1 MRWRGRA
8 GSGNVE
14 DRRGMGMAL
23 PVGGGIGGLVLLL
36 LFSMLTGQNPID
48 YIDTSSPEQTT
59 GTSGV
64 PSDDPQAE
72 FVSVVLAD
80 TEDTWGEIFA
90 QRGAT
95 YPQPTLVLFT
105 EATQSACGVGQAAM
119 GPFYCPND
127 RKVYLDLS
135 FFHDL
140 ETRFGAPGDFAQAYV
155 VAHEVGPPR
164 LAELSE
170 AHALDDYFA
179 ELAAE

>member
-1 MRWRGRA
+1 
-8 GSGNVE
+8 
-14 DRRGMGMAL
+14 MAL

-48 YIDTSSPEQTT
+48 YIDTSTPQQTT

-64 PSDDPQAE
+64 PGDDPQAE

-95 YPQPTLVLFT
+95 YPKPTLVLFT
-105 EATQSACGVGQAAM
+105 EATQSACGVGQSAM

-127 RKVYLDLS
+127 RKVYLD
-135 FFHDL
+135 
-140 ETRFGAPGDFAQAYV
+140 
-155 VAHEVGPPR
+155 PR
-164 LAELSE
+164 SSTTWKRDSARPAISHRRMSWRTKSATTSRL
-170 AHALDDYFA
+170 
-179 ELAAE
+179 